1 MTDPGNQ
8 DLDSLWDQVLHAW
21 QDSAAHDRFVQAC
34 HDSARLGYAAA
45 RYRSLLDDMPEQ
57 SAAALAQLELRRA
70 EVDKRMAAITILAT
84 QALDAS
90 RTDVRQPLERWLRL
104 AAAGLLVGALLWVV
118 YALTR

>member
-1 MTDPGNQ
+1 
-8 DLDSLWDQVLHAW
+8 
-21 QDSAAHDRFVQAC
+21 
-34 HDSARLGYAAA
+34 
-45 RYRSLLDDMPEQ
+45 MPEQ